1 MVKSKLESWFPGW
14 LFETLDVRGRSGGL
28 AMGWNAQMVRVLNIW
43 GMESV
48 LGMTFQALDHG
59 EAVNVF
65 NVYGSYLNRI
75 SFWDNLFT
83 NSILRGDMVIIGE
96 I

>member
-1 MVKSKLESWFPGW
+1 
-14 LFETLDVRGRSGGL
+14 
-28 AMGWNAQMVRVLNIW
+28 MVRVLNIW
-43 GMESV
+43 GIDYV

-75 SFWDNLFT
+75 SFWDNLFN
-83 NSILRGDMVIIGE
+83 NSIMRGHMVIIGG